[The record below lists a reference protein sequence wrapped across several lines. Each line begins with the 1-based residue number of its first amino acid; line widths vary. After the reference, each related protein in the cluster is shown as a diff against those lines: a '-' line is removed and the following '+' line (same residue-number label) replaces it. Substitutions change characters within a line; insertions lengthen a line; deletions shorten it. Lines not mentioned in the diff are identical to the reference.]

1 MASSVP
7 VDKKVQDALEEALE
21 EAYDG
26 KIPPIP
32 PGFLKMKISSD
43 SQDHFDAASS
53 PFAYN
58 PIVTVLFFLPT
69 GGFLKVDIEVH
80 GFKYFNITN
89 LPELFNGAYIKILQG
104 YLYQNKEEKDE
115 HPFDIYGSNHF
126 DINAFMH
133 FCAEGDLTIE
143 VLPQGKPW
151 FISTGNEVQ
160 SEAAG
165 TVTIKKYPDAEFVDP
180 VYEEV
185 DTDVSLAFVGP
196 NGILFLPILWE
207 EEWEDQDLVEKGTI
221 QAKDAINRELQQQ
234 SEPTTGFKIGTAIHQ
249 WYGTQDCGTLSEFD
263 LSTCSIE
270 VLPGEQTV
278 YCAPSL

>member
-1 MASSVP
+1 MAQAQMENARLEEALE
-7 VDKKVQDALEEALE
+7 KALEEAL
-21 EAYDG
+21 DG
-26 KIPPIP
+26 KIPT
-32 PGFLKMKISSD
+32 GFLKMESSSA
-43 SQDHFDAASS
+43 SQDHFVAASS

-58 PIVTVLFFLPT
+58 SIVTVLFFLRT
-69 GGFLKVDIEVH
+69 GGFLKVDIEAH
-80 GFKYFNITN
+80 GFKYFNITS

-104 YLYQNKEEKDE
+104 YLYQNKKEKDE
-115 HPFDIYGSNHF
+115 HPFNIYGSNHF

-160 SEAAG
+160 NEDALDILN
-165 TVTIKKYPDAEFVDP
+165 VKKAKNVEFVDP

-185 DTDVSLAFVGP
+185 ATDVSLAFVGP
-196 NGILFLPILWE
+196 NGILFLPIIWE
-207 EEWEDQDLVEKGTI
+207 EEWEDQDLLKEGTI
-221 QAKDAINRELQQQ
+221 QAQKAINLELQQQ
-234 SEPTTGFKIGTAIHQ
+234 SEPTTGFKIGTVIHQ

-270 VLPGEQTV
+270 VLPDEQTV
-278 YCAPSL
+278 YCASSL

>member
-7 VDKKVQDALEEALE
+7 VHKKVQDALEEAWD
-21 EAYDG
+21 DG
-26 KIPPIP
+26 KIPP
-32 PGFLKMKISSD
+32 GFLNMESS
-43 SQDHFDAASS
+43 SASEKHFSDAS
-53 PFAYN
+53 PITN

-69 GGFLKVDIEVH
+69 GGFLKVDIDVQN
-80 GFKYFNITN
+80 GIYS

-165 TVTIKKYPDAEFVDP
+165 TVTIEKYPDAEFVDP
-180 VYEEV
+180 VYKDV

-196 NGILFLPILWE
+196 NGILFLPIVWKEDCE
-207 EEWEDQDLVEKGTI
+207 EQDLVEEGTI
-221 QAKDAINRELQQQ
+221 QAQEAINLELQQQ

-263 LSTCSIE
+263 LSTCSIH
-270 VLPGEQTV
+270 VGPGEQTM
-278 YCAPSL
+278 YCTALDG

>member
-7 VDKKVQDALEEALE
+7 VDKKVQDALEEFWD
-21 EAYDG
+21 DG
-26 KIPPIP
+26 KIP

-43 SQDHFDAASS
+43 SQDHFNAAFS

-58 PIVTVLFFLPT
+58 SFVTVLFFLRK
-69 GGFLKVDIEVH
+69 GGFLKVDIDVQN
-80 GFKYFNITN
+80 GIYS

-104 YLYQNKEEKDE
+104 YLYQNKEKY
-115 HPFDIYGSNHF
+115 PFDIYGSNHF

-165 TVTIKKYPDAEFVDP
+165 TVTIEKYPNAVFVDP
-180 VYEEV
+180 VYKDV

-196 NGILFLPILWE
+196 NGILFLPIVWKEDCE
-207 EEWEDQDLVEKGTI
+207 EQDLVEEGTI
-221 QAKDAINRELQQQ
+221 QAQEAINLELQQQ

-263 LSTCSIE
+263 LSTCSIK
-270 VLPGEQTV
+270 VLPDEQTV